1 MFRTLRVPRSG
12 SMIFTMLV
20 ALVATA
26 VLPIIFMA
34 ALAASAESHPR
45 PLLETLKELGHPL
58 ASSAARLWSRVR

>member
-1 MFRTLRVPRSG
+1 
-12 SMIFTMLV
+12 MIFTMLV

-45 PLLETLKELGHPL
+45 PLVETLKELGHPL
-58 ASSAARLWSRVR
+58 ASSAARLWSRLR